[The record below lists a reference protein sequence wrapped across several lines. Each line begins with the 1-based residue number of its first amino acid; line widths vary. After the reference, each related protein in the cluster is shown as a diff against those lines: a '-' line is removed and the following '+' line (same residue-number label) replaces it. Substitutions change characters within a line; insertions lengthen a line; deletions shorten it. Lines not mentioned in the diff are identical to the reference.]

1 VTTLL
6 KQKVTL
12 STEGEELFDKISEL
26 YHLGV
31 ILEVI
36 PRDAQFIRLFSSARE
51 RFFSSLES
59 SDSLIF
65 PNILSNYADSA
76 GSYDSGTE

>member
-1 VTTLL
+1 MATLL

-12 STEGEELFDKISEL
+12 STEGKELFDKISEL

-59 SDSLIF
+59 SDSLVF
-65 PNILSNYADSA
+65 PNF
-76 GSYDSGTE
+76 